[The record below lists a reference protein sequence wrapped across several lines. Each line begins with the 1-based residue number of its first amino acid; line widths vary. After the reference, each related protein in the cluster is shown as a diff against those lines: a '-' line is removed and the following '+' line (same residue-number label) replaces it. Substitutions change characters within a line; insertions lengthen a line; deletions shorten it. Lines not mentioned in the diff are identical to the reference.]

1 MADLLKQELGLAKV
15 DLIPGDRGE
24 FTVRVKDEI
33 VAQKTN
39 HGFPEDKKIVAAVRA
54 AL

>member
-1 MADLLKQELGLAKV
+1 VADLLKQELGITKV

-33 VAQKTN
+33 VARKTER
-39 HGFPEDKKIVAAVRA
+39 GFPEDKQIVNAVRA